1 MCGIA
6 GFTRLYKSDIE
17 PGELI
22 RRMTAPLMP
31 RGPDGEGFHLGA
43 GIALG
48 HRRLSVIDL
57 AGDGRWP
64 TIARGTI

>member
-6 GFTRLYKSDIE
+6 GFTRLHKSDIE

-31 RGPDGEGFHLGA
+31 REPDYEEFHVGPGV
-43 GIALG
+43 ALG

-57 AGDGRWP
+57 AGDGR
-64 TIARGTI
+64 G